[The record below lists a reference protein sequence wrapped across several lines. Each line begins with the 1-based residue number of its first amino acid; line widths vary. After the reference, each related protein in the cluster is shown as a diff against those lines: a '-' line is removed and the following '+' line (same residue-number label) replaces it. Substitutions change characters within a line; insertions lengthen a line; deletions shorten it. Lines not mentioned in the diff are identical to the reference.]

1 MKTTVIHHFDNY
13 FSANIILT
21 KLENE
26 GIRCDLIDEL
36 STTIYPALG
45 NSIGGIKLAVDD
57 RQIERAILLL
67 QKYHD
72 EYLAST
78 KCPMCNKTTMVKMHL
93 KERIT
98 ILIRIFK
105 LISKKYEVP
114 MEKVYRC
121 TKCNYRS
128 KNLP

>member
-26 GIRCDLIDEL
+26 GIRCHLIDEL

-45 NSIGGIKLAVDD
+45 NSIGGIKLVVDN
-57 RQIERAILLL
+57 RQIERASLLL
-67 QKYHD
+67 QKYHE
-72 EYLAST
+72 EYLAT
-78 KCPMCNKTTMVKMHL
+78 AICPICTKTTMTMIFMQEEPTVLTK
-93 KERIT
+93 
-98 ILIRIFK
+98 IFK
-105 LISKKYEVP
+105 FLSKKYEVP
-114 MEKVYRC
+114 TEKIYRC
-121 TKCNYRS
+121 TTCNYIS